1 MSALSIQPTFPIFTE
16 TDGLPL
22 ENGYIWIGTANL
34 DPQGNPISVYWDAAL
49 TIPAGQPIRTLNGY
63 PSRSGTPARIYVNSD
78 YSIRVQD
85 SKGSLVYSA
94 PQATERISSDLVTY
108 QPPFTGGVATTVQD
122 KLAQTVSVMDF
133 GATGDGVTD
142 DTVAILAAV
151 TAAAGKP
158 ILIETGTVVRITS
171 QVSASNGIWL
181 YGGGSILVDFA
192 GIAFTIS
199 GGVVSFENISF
210 DGTNQ
215 AIGVTALALATFL
228 RVTGCDFF
236 DFNSATYATPLSI
249 VDADIVE
256 ITNNKFRNLTALA
269 NGTQGDDNGSVR
281 AIYMSGNIK
290 AGVVSG
296 NRFETINSVNGLGV
310 KVFEDADAIQ
320 CAPLAGKYQ
329 SVIFSDNYFRDVGK
343 RMFKLQGLA
352 DSVYKISKNT
362 FISGWTGTP
371 DGVGDVNNGMFND
384 IELFGGTVYIDG
396 NVHLGGVCGA
406 FVVASTS
413 VIQKVN
419 ISNNQFAPEYHQYV
433 QGSRTRFIQTVNL
446 SATAEVAISN
456 NSCVNSY
463 FGIDSTA
470 QNHTICG
477 NVITTYASSIFSLV
491 AASNIASNILELDP
505 ASGVTT
511 AVGIQIE
518 NGATRFSVVGNSIS
532 GFNDGVNISAQTGS
546 YSGTVVGN
554 SIRSVTRDA
563 IRNSADP
570 LYVAMSGNMTDDL
583 VSPATYHGSVHTF
596 YVNGTRVLGMTASG
610 SDVGLLPYSAAD
622 IASAANAVNTT
633 NKRVGLVVYDTT
645 NNRLMVASGALAVSP
660 WYIVD
665 GSASVV
671 PS

>member
-1 MSALSIQPTFPIFTE
+1 MSALSISPPYPIFSDS
-16 TDGLPL
+16 DGTAL
-22 ENGYIWIGTANL
+22 ENGYIWIGTTNL
-34 DPQGNPISVYWDAAL
+34 NPIVNPINVYWDAAL
-49 TIPAGQPIRTLNGY
+49 TVAAVQPIRTLAGY
-63 PSRSGTPARIYVNSD
+63 PSNSGTPARLYVNSD
-78 YSIRVQD
+78 YSIQVQNRN
-85 SKGSLVYSA
+85 GSVVYSA
-94 PQATERISSDLVTY
+94 PVDTEFMSSANISYL
-108 QPPFTGGVATTVQD
+108 PAGTGAVATTVQS
-122 KLAQTVSVMDF
+122 KLRESVSVKDF
-133 GATGDGVTD
+133 GAVGDGVSD
-142 DTVAILAAV
+142 DTVAIQAAV

-171 QVSASNGIWL
+171 QISAANGIWL

-199 GGVVSFENISF
+199 GGVVAFENISF

-215 AIGVTALALATFL
+215 AIGVTALALATSL

-256 ITNNKFRNLTALA
+256 ITNNKFTNLTALA
-269 NGTQGDDNGSVR
+269 NGSQGDTNGSVR

-329 SVIFSDNYFRDVGK
+329 SIVFSDNYFIDVGK

-362 FISGWTGTP
+362 FIAAWTGTP

-384 IELFGGTVYIDG
+384 IELFGGTAYIDG
-396 NVHLGGVCGA
+396 NVHLGGVTGA

-413 VIQKVN
+413 VIKRIN
-419 ISNNQFAPEYHQYV
+419 ISNNQYAPEYHQYV
-433 QGSRTRFIQTVNL
+433 QGSRTRFIQTTSL
-446 SATAEVAISN
+446 AATAEVVISN
-456 NSCVNSY
+456 NSSVNSY

-477 NVITTYASSIFSLV
+477 NVITTYAAAIFSLV
-491 AASNIASNILELDP
+491 AASNITSNIIKLDP
-505 ASGVTT
+505 ASVVVT

-518 NGATRFSVVGNSIS
+518 NGATRFSVVGNSVN
-532 GFNDGVNISAQTGS
+532 GFNDGIGVASQTGS
-546 YSGTVVGN
+546 YSGNIVGN
-554 SIRSVTRDA
+554 SLRAITRDA

-570 LYVAMSGNMTDDL
+570 LYVAMSGNMTDDN
-583 VSPATYHGSVHTF
+583 VFPATHHGSVHTF
-596 YVNGTRVLGMTASG
+596 YVNGTRVLGMVASG
-610 SDVGLLPYSAAD
+610 SDVGLLQYTAAN

-633 NKRVGLVVYDTT
+633 NKRIGLIVYDTT
-645 NNRLMVASGALAVSP
+645 NNRIMISSGALAVSP
-660 WYIVD
+660 WYVAD

-671 PS
+671 PA

>member
-1 MSALSIQPTFPIFTE
+1 MAL
-16 TDGLPL
+16 
-22 ENGYIWIGTANL
+22 
-34 DPQGNPISVYWDAAL
+34 
-49 TIPAGQPIRTLNGY
+49 
-63 PSRSGTPARIYVNSD
+63 
-78 YSIRVQD
+78 
-85 SKGSLVYSA
+85 YSA
-94 PQATERISSDLVTY
+94 TNVLIWTVDNIGGFATLAQLAASGGSNLVGFLQAG
-108 QPPFTGGVATTVQD
+108 TGAVATTVQA
-122 KLAQTVSVMDF
+122 KLRESVSVKDF
-133 GATGDGVTD
+133 GAVGDGVAD
-142 DTVAILAAV
+142 DTAAIQAAV

-269 NGTQGDDNGSVR
+269 NGSQGDTNGSVR

-296 NRFETINSVNGLGV
+296 NRFETINSVNGSGV

-329 SVIFSDNYFRDVGK
+329 SVVFSDNYFRDVGK

-413 VIQKVN
+413 V
-419 ISNNQFAPEYHQYV
+419 
-433 QGSRTRFIQTVNL
+433 IQTVNL